1 MTELELYRDTLASPD
16 VLNTAHKLAAQICHT
31 EFVPKGLRGSPE
43 KVLAALLLGREKG
56 VGAMTALT
64 HIDVIEGR
72 AGANAALKQA
82 LAESA
87 GARFKVREM
96 SDQRCVIHAWSPGDT
111 GDPTVIVWSM
121 DDAKKAGIAGKNVWR
136 QYPRKMLFRRAM
148 SEAVDVVA
156 ASAVCGLPPT
166 LEDIEDDYAAAAP
179 PAPNEP
185 KRTVQRKPP
194 APAPA
199 PTVQQ
204 AMPSFDDDEPVEA
217 ELVDDEPAIPQLI
230 PTGDMATEKQV
241 KMALAL
247 CSGMKLDDKGRH
259 DMVYGSSNG
268 RTEHIRELTKTEI
281 SKLIDELKGV
291 PAGGGNNLRPD
302 EEPF

>member
-1 MTELELYRDTLASPD
+1 MTELELYRDTLSSPD
-16 VLNTAHKLAAQICHT
+16 ILNTAHKLATQICHT

-64 HIDVIEGR
+64 HIDVIEGK

-82 LAESA
+82 LAESS
-87 GARFKVREM
+87 GARFKVREFT
-96 SDQRCVIHAWSPGDT
+96 DQRCVIHAWSPGDN
-111 GDPTVIVWSM
+111 GEPTIVTWTM
-121 DDAKKAGIAGKNVWR
+121 DDAKKAGLAGKNVWR

-148 SEAVDVVA
+148 SDAVDLVA

-166 LEDIEDDYAAAAP
+166 LEDIEDEYAP
-179 PAPNEP
+179 STPAPADTP
-185 KRTVQRKPP
+185 KRTVSRKQPEPPPP
-194 APAPA
+194 AADQAPL
-199 PTVQQ
+199 
-204 AMPSFDDDEPVEA
+204 PSFADDITDA
-217 ELVDDEPAIPQLI
+217 ELVDHPDDEPAIPQLI

-259 DMVYGSSNG
+259 DMVYGTSNG
-268 RTEHIRELTKTEI
+268 RTEHIRELTKPEI
-281 SKLIDELKGV
+281 SKLIAELKGV
-291 PAGGGNNLRPD
+291 PANGAPAD
-302 EEPF
+302 ETPF

>member
-16 VLNTAHKLAAQICHT
+16 VLNTAHKLATQICNT

-64 HIDVIEGR
+64 HIDVIEGK

-82 LAESA
+82 LAESS
-87 GARFKVREM
+87 GARFRVREFT
-96 SDQRCVIHAWSPGDT
+96 DTRCVIHAWSPGDT
-111 GDPTVIVWSM
+111 GDPTIVTWSM
-121 DDAKKAGIAGKNVWR
+121 DDAKKAGLAGKNVWR

-148 SEAVDVVA
+148 SDAVDLVA

-166 LEDIEDDYAAAAP
+166 LEDIEDDYAPTTTP
-179 PAPNEP
+179 PADTP
-185 KRTVQRKPP
+185 KRTVSRRQPEPTP
-194 APAPA
+194 APAEQPNL
-199 PTVQQ
+199 PT
-204 AMPSFDDDEPVEA
+204 FDDDIDDA
-217 ELVDDEPAIPQLI
+217 EIVDHADDDPAIPQLI

-281 SKLIDELKGV
+281 SRLIDDLKGV
-291 PAGGGNNLRPD
+291 PANGAPAG